1 MNYHVQQLSHQ
12 MAENPH
18 LQETVVIVQSN
29 TRSISSLTKVA
40 VETKAI
46 FVSLQMYCMPCA
58 IATCYGSKVVHV
70 KFNRTFHLA
79 LAVEVPLGLQ

>member
-1 MNYHVQQLSHQ
+1 

-18 LQETVVIVQSN
+18 LQVTVVIVQSN
-29 TRSISSLTKVA
+29 TRSIFSLTKVA

-46 FVSLQMYCMPCA
+46 FVFLQMHCMPCA